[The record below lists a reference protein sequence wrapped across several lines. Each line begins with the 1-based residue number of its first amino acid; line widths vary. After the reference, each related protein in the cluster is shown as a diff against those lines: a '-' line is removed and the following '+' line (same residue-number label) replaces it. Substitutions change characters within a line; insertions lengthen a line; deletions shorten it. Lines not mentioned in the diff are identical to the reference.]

1 MGKFDGILLCT
12 DLDGTLLS
20 SDYTVSDENRRA
32 IEYFM
37 REGGKFTFCT
47 GRVKNGARLLLE
59 YIVPNVPIVCFN
71 GGVIYDFK
79 EDKILYESELDKAS
93 SEVID
98 YIAERVEDLGVE
110 ICTNDNVYYPYT
122 NYYTYEHSEIEHLPM
137 NVAQPEEI
145 TEKWNKII
153 FMVKEESVDRIRQLI
168 AESPYAEKYSYIQSY
183 KNYYEV
189 LRKGT
194 GKGEAMLELA
204 KMLGIEKSHTI
215 GIGDNENDLTLVKS
229 AGVGIAVANATP
241 QLLDAADFITVDNN
255 NHALAAVIDMID
267 KGNIAF

>member
-12 DLDGTLLS
+12 DLDGTLLTT
-20 SDYTVSDENRRA
+20 DYKVSDENRKA

-37 REGGKFTFCT
+37 SEGGKFTFCT
-47 GRVKNGARLLLE
+47 GRVKAGARLLLE

-71 GGVIYDFK
+71 GGVIYDFH
-79 EDKILYESELDKAS
+79 EDKVLYESELDKSAV
-93 SEVID
+93 EVVN

-122 NYYTYEHSEIEHLPM
+122 NYYTYEHSQIERLQM
-137 NVAQPEEI
+137 KVAQPCEI

-153 FMVKEESVDRIRQLI
+153 FMVEEDKIDRIRRLI
-168 AESPYAEKYSYIQSY
+168 AESPYADKYSYIQSY

-204 KMLGIEKSHTI
+204 KMLGIDKSHTI

-229 AGVGIAVANATP
+229 AGIGVAVANAMP
-241 QLLDAADFITVDNN
+241 ELLDAADIITVDNN
-255 NHALAAVIDMID
+255 NHALAAVINMIER
-267 KGNIAF
+267 GEILF